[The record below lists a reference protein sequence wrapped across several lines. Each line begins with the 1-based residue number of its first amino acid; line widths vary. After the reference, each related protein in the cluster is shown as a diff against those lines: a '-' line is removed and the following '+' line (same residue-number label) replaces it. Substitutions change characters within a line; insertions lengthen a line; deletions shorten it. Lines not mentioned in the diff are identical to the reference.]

1 MLSEGTVK
9 LKKLEEEMA
18 ESKTR
23 SLQEVQLLRGEL
35 EGKQGDI
42 IQLTKQV
49 EQRNSEVLFLCDGV
63 TECVMR
69 CGQGSRLDNL
79 LCTTMY

>member
-1 MLSEGTVK
+1 MLSEDIVK

-18 ESKTR
+18 ESKIR
-23 SLQEVQLLRGEL
+23 SLQEVRLLRGEL
-35 EGKQGDI
+35 EGKQGDV

-63 TECVMR
+63 TGCVM
-69 CGQGSRLDNL
+69 GVQ
-79 LCTTMY
+79 T

>member
-1 MLSEGTVK
+1 MLSEDTVK

-23 SLQEVQLLRGEL
+23 SLQEVRLLRGEL
-35 EGKQGDI
+35 EGKQGEV

-49 EQRNSEVLFLCDGV
+49 EQRNSEV
-63 TECVMR
+63 
-69 CGQGSRLDNL
+69 
-79 LCTTMY
+79 